1 MGDSHPS
8 SILETVTKREAIL
21 GSLIEG
27 VDDKRD
33 IEDELNISRSTVN
46 RAFCE
51 LTEMGMIQTHNG
63 SFGLTLHGK
72 LAYQQ
77 YQNLTGSYTHLS
89 KAIELS
95 ANLPADTQLDM
106 QLLGG
111 GEVTLSKRQTPQ
123 GPFKQIKEAVR
134 SADCVKGY
142 SPVVLPSYVDF
153 FHEQIMERNLTV
165 ELILEEQIIS
175 ALTVTYAEQ
184 FTPVAASDNCAL
196 WQIDDELPFGLII
209 VDDKMVWL
217 CVYRDGGG
225 LRGTL
230 ANDSDSAVNWALNIF
245 RQYRNAAHKITISG
259 APHAHST
266 S

>member
-1 MGDSHPS
+1 MSDSHPS
-8 SILETVTKREAIL
+8 NILETVTKRGAIL
-21 GSLIEG
+21 GSLVEG

-51 LTEMGMIQTHNG
+51 LSEMGLIRANNG
-63 SFGLTLHGK
+63 SFGLTLHGE

-77 YQNLTGSYTHLS
+77 YQDLTESYTHLS
-89 KAIELS
+89 EARELS

-106 QLLGG
+106 QLLEG
-111 GEVTLSKRQTPQ
+111 GEVTLSERQTPQ
-123 GPFKQIKEAVR
+123 GPFEQIKEAVR

-153 FHEQIMERNLTV
+153 FHEQIMNRNLAV
-165 ELILEEQIIS
+165 ELILEEQLIP

-184 FTPVAASDNCAL
+184 FTPAATSDNCVL
-196 WQIDDELPFGLII
+196 WQIDDELPFGLVI
-209 VDDKMVWL
+209 VDDEKVWL

-230 ANDSDSAVNWALNIF
+230 ANDSDSALNWALDIF
-245 RQYRNAAHKITISG
+245 RQYRITAHKIRFSG